1 MYSTKICIYVLLK
14 NYVHSEAAIAPL
26 GEMNLAQTLPHP
38 NPYPYIY
45 LFLDVFGGFA
55 NVLPIIIVL
64 KDAFPVQLHL
74 LDRSLVFPS
83 STL

>member
-38 NPYPYIY
+38 NP
-45 LFLDVFGGFA
+45 
-55 NVLPIIIVL
+55 
-64 KDAFPVQLHL
+64 
-74 LDRSLVFPS
+74 
-83 STL
+83 